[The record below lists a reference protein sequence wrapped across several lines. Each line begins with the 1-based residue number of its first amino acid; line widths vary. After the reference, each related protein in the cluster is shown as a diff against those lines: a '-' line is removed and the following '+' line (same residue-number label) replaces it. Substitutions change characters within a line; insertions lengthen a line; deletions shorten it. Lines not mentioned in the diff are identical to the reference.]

1 MKPKL
6 HIFPSIAQ
14 LYKIKQSKNQVDLCL
29 KQKRMFHKETARA
42 WKNQRNTWEKRPLS
56 YKKLEK

>member
-6 HIFPSIAQ
+6 HNLPSTCASLQ
-14 LYKIKQSKNQVDLCL
+14 DEAQSKIQVDRWL

-42 WKNQRNTWEKRPLS
+42 
-56 YKKLEK
+56 